1 MYGEMALDPD
11 DLARLYRTHAAELL
25 RFFVRRTLQPEV
37 AVDLVGETFAQAF
50 ARRGRYR
57 GREDREAMAW
67 IYGIARLELRM
78 YFRRGVVESR
88 ALQRL
93 GVERA
98 PLTEADYERI
108 EELASVA
115 SQRAALAEGLASL
128 SVEQR
133 RALQLRIVEERPY
146 HEVAGALEITEQT
159 ARARVSRGLRA
170 LQRAAER
177 RGGSPDY
184 A

>member
-1 MYGEMALDPD
+1 MALDPD
-11 DLARLYRTHAAELL
+11 DLARLYRAHAGDLL
-25 RFFVRRTLQPEV
+25 RFFVRRTLQAEV

-50 ARRGRYR
+50 ARRARYR
-57 GREDREAMAW
+57 GHDDREALGW

-78 YFRRGVVESR
+78 YFRRGVVERR

-98 PLTEADYERI
+98 PLTDVDYERI
-108 EELASVA
+108 EELASLA
-115 SQRAALAEGLASL
+115 AQRAVVAEGVASL
-128 SVEQR
+128 SLEQR
-133 RALQLRIVEERPY
+133 RVLQLRIVEERPY
-146 HEVAGALEITEQT
+146 GEIAGALGITEQT
-159 ARARVSRGLRA
+159 ARARVSRALRA

-177 RGGSPDY
+177 REGKPDY